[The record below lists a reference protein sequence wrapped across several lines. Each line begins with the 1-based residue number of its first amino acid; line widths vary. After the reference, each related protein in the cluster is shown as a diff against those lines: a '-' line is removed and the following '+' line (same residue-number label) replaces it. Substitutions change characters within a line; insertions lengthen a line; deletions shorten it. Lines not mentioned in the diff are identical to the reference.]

1 MYWKFSHLSF
11 GVLVGT
17 GSHHIPWTVVMPMEV
32 QLITTS
38 VIPSSAVLVTGSLR
52 TRKLNLYVKPL
63 GLPKFGIIMKSSI
76 QVPSPRGRRRGRQ
89 GLGFG
94 GLQSVVTCAEKED
107 EEKEL
112 LEPVPR
118 IDGIS
123 LHSCRDSLCAFFCIM
138 KPAALILCSL
148 MATAGSP
155 TSQNPNYD
163 WGGNQVKQWSELNLW
178 APDGKKYLG
187 QHLCWFLNSLDV
199 EQLDYLS
206 TAWRYSCYWQCVLAF
221 DVWTGVVVK
230 ASQTPSWR
238 RANMSSKI
246 FMAALV
252 WISLFFG
259 ICIMDNDVGG
269 GRKGKRGPR
278 I

>member
-1 MYWKFSHLSF
+1 
-11 GVLVGT
+11 
-17 GSHHIPWTVVMPMEV
+17 MEV

-38 VIPSSAVLVTGSLR
+38 VIPSSAVLVTASLR
-52 TRKLNLYVKPL
+52 TRKLDLYVKPL
-63 GLPKFGIIMKSSI
+63 GLPRFGIIMKSSI
-76 QVPSPRGRRRGRQ
+76 QVPSSRGRRRRRQ

-112 LEPVPR
+112 LEPAPR
-118 IDGIS
+118 ID
-123 LHSCRDSLCAFFCIM
+123 
-138 KPAALILCSL
+138 
-148 MATAGSP
+148 
-155 TSQNPNYD
+155 
-163 WGGNQVKQWSELNLW
+163 
-178 APDGKKYLG
+178 
-187 QHLCWFLNSLDV
+187 
-199 EQLDYLS
+199 
-206 TAWRYSCYWQCVLAF
+206 
-221 DVWTGVVVK
+221 
-230 ASQTPSWR
+230 ASQTPSWQ
-238 RANMSSKI
+238 RASMSSKI